1 VEQPVIFFQMLVQ
14 SIESLG
20 ADLLF
25 GLVVLTSF
33 GLTIL
38 AVMFFLLAVRAL
50 FTLMRCWLIGHTW
63 NDVVASAG
71 RKALK

>member
-1 VEQPVIFFQMLVQ
+1 MIFFQMLVQ

-33 GLTIL
+33 GLTLL
-38 AVMFFLLAVRAL
+38 AVMFFLLAVRGCW
-50 FTLMRCWLIGHTW
+50 RWLIGHTW

>member
-1 VEQPVIFFQMLVQ
+1 MIFFQMLVQ

-33 GLTIL
+33 GLAIL
-38 AVMFFLLAVRAL
+38 AVMFFLLAVRGCW
-50 FTLMRCWLIGHTW
+50 RWLIGHTW

>member
-1 VEQPVIFFQMLVQ
+1 MLVQ

-33 GLTIL
+33 GLAIL
-38 AVMFFLLAVRAL
+38 AVMFFLLAVRGCW
-50 FTLMRCWLIGHTW
+50 RWLIGHTW